1 MKHIIPTLSLT
12 ALLLSSCTTINP
24 ETGQRELTNLTKGT
38 GLGAAAGA
46 ALGLAIG
53 DSTSATLKGAAA
65 GALAGGAI
73 GNYMDIQEIK
83 MKQALQGT
91 DVSVTRDGDNL
102 LLNLPSDITFQSGSP
117 RLEPKFD
124 DTLGSVAK
132 ILEANYKTQ
141 INIIGHTD
149 SDGSDAFNRGLS
161 VNRARSVAGYLAAK
175 GITQNRLITSGL
187 GEFSPIADNN
197 TEAGKAQN
205 RRVEMRIV
213 PLQDQF

>member
-1 MKHIIPTLSLT
+1 MHIMKHIIPTLSLT
-12 ALLLSSCTTINP
+12 ALF
-24 ETGQRELTNLTKGT
+24 
-38 GLGAAAGA
+38 GAAAGA